1 MKLRPVF
8 LLVGLVLGASSLT
21 RTAAAKPLI
30 LDLGQGLV
38 YHRAHTLPSDLPAA
52 SPAQAQPLVL
62 DLRYTTGGPDAAI
75 TLAAWLKFRAL
86 PRTPVII
93 LANTETSAALRAAFA
108 EREDTPGLIVLG
120 LNAPGF
126 TPDLA
131 LAADPATERRAYDA
145 LAQTDADAAAV
156 VTLINPPLA
165 KPRNDE
171 AALAAEW
178 NPDRTAPNSSIA
190 NLHPADH
197 GKRAITKNPATSSDP
212 ATSTPPPLIDAV
224 LQRAV
229 HLHRALVA
237 LRQI

>member
-1 MKLRPVF
+1 MKLRHILL
-8 LLVGLVLGASSLT
+8 LLVLVLSAGSWT

-30 LDLGQGLV
+30 LDLGQGLA

-52 SPAQAQPLVL
+52 SPARPQPVVL

-86 PRTPVII
+86 PRTPVFI
-93 LANTETSAALRAAFA
+93 LANTETSPAIRAAFA
-108 EREDTPGLIVLG
+108 DREDTPGLIVLG
-120 LNAPGF
+120 LNAPDF

-131 LAADPATERRAYDA
+131 LTANSATERRAYDA
-145 LAQTDADAAAV
+145 LTQNDAV
-156 VTLINPPLA
+156 TTLINPPLT
-165 KPRNDE
+165 KTRNDE

-178 NPDRTAPNSSIA
+178 NPDRTAPNSSAA
-190 NLHPADH
+190 NLHPSDQS
-197 GKRAITKNPATSSDP
+197 KRTITKSLITPGDP
-212 ATSTPPPLIDAV
+212 TTSTPPPLIDAV

-229 HLHRALVA
+229 HLHRALLA

>member
-1 MKLRPVF
+1 MKLRHV
-8 LLVGLVLGASSLT
+8 LLFVSLLLGASALP
-21 RTAAAKPLI
+21 RTADAKPLI
-30 LDLGQGLV
+30 LDLGQGLA
-38 YHRAHTLPSDLPAA
+38 YHRAHSLPADLPAA
-52 SPAQAQPLVL
+52 SPARPQPLVL

-75 TLAAWLKFRAL
+75 TLAAWLKFRAV
-86 PRTPVII
+86 PRTPVFI
-93 LANTETSAALRAAFA
+93 LANTETSSALRAAFA

-120 LNAPGF
+120 LNAPDF

-131 LAADPATERRAYDA
+131 LAAEPATERRAYDA
-145 LAQTDADAAAV
+145 LTQPEALT
-156 VTLINPPLA
+156 TLITPTIA

-178 NPDRTAPNSSIA
+178 QPDRPGSHPSLTAPQ
-190 NLHPADH
+190 PADQ
-197 GKRAITKNPATSSDP
+197 GKRTTTKTAATPSDP
-212 ATSTPPPLIDAV
+212 ATPTPPPLIDAV

>member
-1 MKLRPVF
+1 MKLRHV
-8 LLVGLVLGASSLT
+8 LLFVSSLLGASALT
-21 RTAAAKPLI
+21 RTAAAKPLM
-30 LDLGQGLV
+30 LDLGQGLA
-38 YHRAHTLPSDLPAA
+38 YHRAHTLPADLPAA
-52 SPAQAQPLVL
+52 SPARPQPLVL

-75 TLAAWLKFRAL
+75 TLAAWLKFRAV
-86 PRTPVII
+86 PRTPLFI
-93 LANTETSAALRAAFA
+93 LANTETSPGLRAAFA

-120 LNAPGF
+120 LNAPDF

-145 LAQTDADAAAV
+145 LTQPEALT
-156 VTLINPPLA
+156 TLITPTIA

-178 NPDRTAPNSSIA
+178 HPDRTKSHLAVTA
-190 NLHPADH
+190 AQPADQ
-197 GKRAITKNPATSSDP
+197 GKHTTTKNAATPSDP
-212 ATSTPPPLIDAV
+212 ATPAPPPLIDAV

>member
-1 MKLRPVF
+1 MKLRHV
-8 LLVGLVLGASSLT
+8 LLFVSLLLGATALI

-30 LDLGQGLV
+30 LDLGQGLA
-38 YHRAHTLPSDLPAA
+38 YHRAQTLPADLPAA
-52 SPAQAQPLVL
+52 SPARPQPLVL

-75 TLAAWLKFRAL
+75 TLAAWLKFRAV
-86 PRTPVII
+86 PRTPVLI
-93 LANTETSAALRAAFA
+93 LANAETSPALRAAFA

-120 LNAPGF
+120 LNGPDF

-131 LAADPATERRAYDA
+131 LTADPATARRAYDA
-145 LAQTDADAAAV
+145 LTQPEALT
-156 VTLINPPLA
+156 TLITPTLTKA
-165 KPRNDE
+165 RNDE

-178 NPDRTAPNSSIA
+178 HPDRSGA
-190 NLHPADH
+190 NPSVAAALPADH
-197 GKRAITKNPATSSDP
+197 GKRAGAKTPVTPSDLAAP
-212 ATSTPPPLIDAV
+212 TPPPLIDAV